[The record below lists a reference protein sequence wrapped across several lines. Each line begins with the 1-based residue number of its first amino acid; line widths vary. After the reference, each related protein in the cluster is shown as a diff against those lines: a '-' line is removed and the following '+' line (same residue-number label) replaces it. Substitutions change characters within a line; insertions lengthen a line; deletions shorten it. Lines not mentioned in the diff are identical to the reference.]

1 MSRTYRDRPR
11 RLVKEDA
18 RRAGFVT
25 HLRPYGPL
33 PCDALLKEY
42 PLDRYPPEEDE

>member
-25 HLRPYGPL
+25 ICGRTGRFH
-33 PCDALLKEY
+33 AT
-42 PLDRYPPEEDE
+42 

>member
-11 RLVKEDA
+11 RLVKEDV

-25 HLRPYGPL
+25 HLRPYGPF
-33 PCDALLKEY
+33 PCDLK
-42 PLDRYPPEEDE
+42 